1 VADLRCV
8 APAAVSLLLAAGL
21 AAAGDYIDYAD
32 VVSAVPV
39 IETSAV
45 PAGQG
50 GCDAEAATGLTA
62 SGPVSGTGIAALVDA
77 VVDDLDRA
85 PCRQPPPNAQ
95 RVVGYRVTYRY
106 DSSEYVSVLHDD
118 PGARLRVRVRLEAR
132 P

>member
-1 VADLRCV
+1 L
-8 APAAVSLLLAAGL
+8 AAVSLLLSTSL

-39 IETSAV
+39 VDTAAN

-50 GCDAEAATGLTA
+50 GCAAEAATGLTA
-62 SGPVSGTGIAALVDA
+62 SGPVSGTGIDTLVDA
-77 VVDDLDRA
+77 VIGDLDRA
-85 PCRQPPPNAQ
+85 PCRQSPPDAQ

-106 DSSEYVSVLHDD
+106 DGSEYVSVLNED